1 MVLITEHMILH
12 GIKAGGASRR
22 NYEQKL
28 YDIFFYLIREAEK
41 KYGIQPEEA
50 ASVYSD
56 TILAIIKNIVAEK
69 FEGNSSLKTYCY
81 QIFTNK
87 CVDLLRKRTTN
98 RGKMENTMPYDSLA
112 YELPDETRSIIQK
125 LIAKDERQQ
134 ILEKLNEIGD
144 KCKELL
150 LMFEDGYNDK
160 EIAEFMKYHS
170 ADVVKTTRLRCLEKL
185 KLKITTITSK

>member
-1 MVLITEHMILH
+1 MVLITEHMILQ

-28 YDIFFYLIREAEK
+28 YDLFFYLIREAEK

-56 TILAIIKNIVAEK
+56 TVLAVIKNIVAEK
-69 FEGNSSLKTYCY
+69 FEGISSLKTYCY

-98 RGKMENTMPYDSLA
+98 RGKMEDTMPYDSLA

-125 LIAKDERQQ
+125 LIAKDEKQQ

-160 EIAEFMKYHS
+160 EIAEYMKYNN
-170 ADVVKTTRLRCLEKL
+170 ADVVKTTRLRCSEKL
-185 KLKITTITSK
+185 RLKITTITSK

>member
-1 MVLITEHMILH
+1 MVLITEHMILQ
-12 GIKAGGASRR
+12 GIKAGGATRR

-28 YDIFFYLIREAEK
+28 YTLFFYLIREAEK

-56 TILAIIKNIVAEK
+56 TILAIIKNLVTEK

-98 RGKMENTMPYDSLA
+98 RGKMENTMPYDSLV
-112 YELPDETRSIIQK
+112 YELPDKTRTIIQD
-125 LIAKDERQQ
+125 LIAKDEKQQ
-134 ILEKLNEIGD
+134 ILEKLDEIGD

-160 EIAEFMKYHS
+160 EIAEAMKYQS
-170 ADVVKTTRLRCLEKL
+170 ADVVKTTRLRCLGKL
-185 KLKITTITSK
+185 KLKLTAITSK

>member
-160 EIAEFMKYHS
+160 EIAEHMKYNT

>member
-160 EIAEFMKYHS
+160 EIA
-170 ADVVKTTRLRCLEKL
+170 
-185 KLKITTITSK
+185 

>member
-12 GIKAGGASRR
+12 GIKAGGAFRR

-56 TILAIIKNIVAEK
+56 TILAVIKNIVAEK

-98 RGKMENTMPYDSLA
+98 RGKMEDTIPYDSLA

>member
-56 TILAIIKNIVAEK
+56 TILAVIKNIVAEK

-98 RGKMENTMPYDSLA
+98 RGKMEDTIPYDSLV

-160 EIAEFMKYHS
+160 EIAEHMKYNT